1 MPKFNCYC
9 VVHKDPAESVRF
21 GPGDEVPEW
30 ALPLVGDHVI
40 SGDHEAEEEKI
51 DVRLTDPHLEA
62 DDPAVGFSTVNTLP
76 PSASAVEDVD
86 DDEDEVDLTKLHKAE
101 LIEEAEARGLDT
113 SGTKAELIERILADQ
128 DDAEDSDDEDE
139 E

>member
-1 MPKFNCYC
+1 MAKFNCYC

-40 SGDHEAEEEKI
+40 SGDHEAAEAKF
-51 DVRLTDPHLEA
+51 DVRLTDPHLEK
-62 DDPAVGFSTVNTLP
+62 DDPAVGFQTVNTLP
-76 PSASAVEDVD
+76 PAANAVEDVD
-86 DDEDEVDLTKLHKAE
+86 EDDEVDLSKLHKAE
-101 LIEEAEARGLDT
+101 LVELAEERGLDT
-113 SGTKAELIERILADQ
+113 SGTKAELIERILDDQ
-128 DDAEDSDDEDE
+128 DEDPDEEDE